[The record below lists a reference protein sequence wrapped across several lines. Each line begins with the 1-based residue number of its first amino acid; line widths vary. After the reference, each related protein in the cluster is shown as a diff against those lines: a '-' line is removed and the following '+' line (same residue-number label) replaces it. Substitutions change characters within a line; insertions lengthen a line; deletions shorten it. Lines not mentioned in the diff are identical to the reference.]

1 MNLRKRELF
10 KLLYEEYIDRVYRV
24 KEDEIV
30 KFMDKNY
37 KQFKAYSNYDEF
49 YLCKRGKDEFFIADS
64 KESLDFIIKQEREE
78 SFDGSCDIEVLR
90 GYK

>member
-30 KFMDKNY
+30 EFMDKNY
-37 KQFKAYSNYDEF
+37 KQFKAYSNYDDF
-49 YLCKRGKDEFFIADS
+49 YLCKRGKDEFFIADC
-64 KESLDFIIKQEREE
+64 KESLDFIIKQEMEE